1 MGWTFEH
8 INALP
13 MPYVIEF
20 LEELAENPP
29 THELVAAYLGYK
41 SSSSSGSRSAEPTV
55 EEMRLMSGPVRPF
68 NSLPPALQEVM
79 KLHAGE
85 KIN

>member
-13 MPYVIEF
+13 MPYVIE
-20 LEELAENPP
+20 LLDELAENPP

-41 SSSSSGSRSAEPTV
+41 GSSTSLSAEPTV
-55 EEMRLMSGPVRPF
+55 EEMRLMTGPVRPF